1 MAIAGGEA
9 AAAAA
14 PAAAP
19 PPPSAY
25 MHLTQ
30 SVLAS
35 LFEVAYGR
43 TTGCKNKTWLTRK
56 LSEAG
61 APMVVPPGFVPTAR
75 MRAEAWRAMELAKR
89 KDKVRFVSRR
99 ARSYVHLRACG

>member
-1 MAIAGGEA
+1 
-9 AAAAA
+9 
-14 PAAAP
+14 
-19 PPPSAY
+19 

-43 TTGCKNKTWLTRK
+43 TADSKNKTWLTRK

-75 MRAEAWRAMELAKR
+75 VRAEA
-89 KDKVRFVSRR
+89 
-99 ARSYVHLRACG
+99 